1 MIKLKKI
8 FNIFIVLI
16 LLFTASSCSF
26 SKPILDGKS
35 YDTIENLFEDFKCVE
50 SANKSEIYIADELA
64 FYIKIEDKTFVFYTY
79 FSKNKNR
86 IDENNLL
93 AIVVSENKKGR
104 YELLTPEFI
113 GGLWCELPLSNDY
126 DGNDYHCY
134 YFMDCKLNGEK
145 KSIGFAYKEIDDTYN
160 LYYDG
165 IKMEEEIFFNPFTNK
180 EFILC
185 YAVSDVTY
193 NVIKNIFVN
202 LEDRH
207 SLEVR

>member
-1 MIKLKKI
+1 MKLKKI
-8 FNIFIVLI
+8 LKIFIVLI

-26 SKPILDGKS
+26 SKPILDGRS
-35 YDTIENLFEDFKCVE
+35 YDTIEELYEDFKKEHKV
-50 SANKSEIYIADELA
+50 KDIVTD
-64 FYIKIEDKTFVFYTY
+64 FYPIKLTFYVNIEDKWFVFSTY
-79 FSKNKNR
+79 SSSRYDDVNYDSLYGFVVR
-86 IDENNLL
+86 EN
-93 AIVVSENKKGR
+93 ENKK
-104 YELLTPEFI
+104 YELQTPEFA
-113 GGLWCELPLSNDY
+113 GQWCELPLSNDY

-165 IKMEEEIFFNPFTNK
+165 IKMEEEIFINPFTNK

-202 LEDRH
+202 LKDRH